1 MGKALNISPII
12 ILIFLSLMSQI
23 WGIIGMF
30 LSVPILVVL
39 LIILNNFKET
49 KKIALLL
56 SETGKLKK

>member
-1 MGKALNISPII
+1 
-12 ILIFLSLMSQI
+12 
-23 WGIIGMF
+23 MF

-56 SETGKLKK
+56 SETGELKINIYLELKSIERINPKPTKYVSIDEPP

>member
-23 WGIIGMF
+23 WGIGMF
-30 LSVPILVVL
+30 LCSNIIVL

-56 SETGKLKK
+56 SETGELKK

>member
-49 KKIALLL
+49 KKLLYYYP
-56 SETGKLKK
+56 KLAS